1 MRTLILLIFATINC
15 FSQTVD
21 SLLYQLKNI
30 PNDTERVNQIYKA
43 GFEIRNSNP
52 EVAYQYALVCEQEA
66 LKSNSNKHLAK
77 SYNLLGVLF
86 FKKGDYTSAVK
97 FQKKALG
104 LNQAAKYNL
113 GMAINQTNLGNIYT
127 ELNYFNQAEAY
138 YLKAL
143 QTYNILDNKLQI
155 TRCLMNIGSLKNDQ
169 KQYEAAKMQFKEALV
184 YANEIGDL
192 ELISDCNSNI
202 GTNFINLNNLDSALI
217 YLEEGLKLR
226 EMIDNELEKANSY
239 NNLAHLHILKKEFE
253 KAKNYLDLSQAICD
267 KYDYPEAKVELFGT
281 LSFYYEAQQQFESAL
296 IWQKKQVALNDSL
309 QKLDKENSQLQFLD
323 EEQLPTK
330 TASGDTNKLWLYG
343 IIGLLCVIIVV
354 LIIKRK
360 NE

>member
-1 MRTLILLIFATINC
+1 MRILILLIFTAINC

-43 GFEIRNSNP
+43 GFELRNSNP
-52 EVAYQYALVCEQEA
+52 EVAYQYALVCEKEA

-77 SYNLLGVLF
+77 GYNLLGVLF
-86 FKKGDYTSAVK
+86 FKKGDYASAIK
-97 FQKKALG
+97 FQKKALN

-113 GMAINQTNLGNIYT
+113 GIAINQTNLGNIYS

-143 QTYNILDNKLQI
+143 EVYNTLNNKLQI

-239 NNLAHLHILKKEFE
+239 NNLAHLHILKKEFD
-253 KAKNYLDLSQAICD
+253 KAKNYLDLSQTICD
-267 KYDYPEAKVELFGT
+267 KYDYPEAKVELYGT
-281 LSFYYEAQQQFESAL
+281 LSFYYEAQKQFESAL

-309 QKLDKENSQLQFLD
+309 QKIDKENSQLQFLD
-323 EEQLPTK
+323 EDQLLSN
-330 TASGDTNKLWLYG
+330 TADEGTSRLWLYG
-343 IIGLLCVIIVV
+343 IIGLLSIIIVA

-360 NE
+360 HE

>member
-1 MRTLILLIFATINC
+1 MRILILLILTTINC
-15 FSQTVD
+15 VAQVTD

-30 PNDTERVNQIYKA
+30 PNDTERVNQIYKS

-52 EVAYQYALVCEQEA
+52 EVAYQYALACEKEA

-86 FKKGDYTSAVK
+86 FKKGDYASAIK
-97 FQKKALG
+97 FQKQALG
-104 LNQAAKYNL
+104 LNQAADYNL
-113 GMAINQTNLGNIYT
+113 GMAINETNLGNIYT

-143 QTYNILDNKLQI
+143 KVYNVLDNKLQI

-239 NNLAHLHILKKEFE
+239 NNLAHLHILKKEFD
-253 KAKNYLDLSQAICD
+253 KAKNYLDLSQTICN
-267 KYDYPEAKVELFGT
+267 KYDYPEAKVELYGN
-281 LSFYYEAQQQFESAL
+281 LSFYYESQKQFESAL

-309 QKLDKENSQLQFLD
+309 QKINKENSQLQFLN
-323 EEQLPTK
+323 EEQSLSTSTDGFTSNP
-330 TASGDTNKLWLYG
+330 WLYG
-343 IIGLLCVIIVV
+343 IIGFLSIIIIA

-360 NE
+360 K